1 MSLAF
6 MWSVW
11 CRNPPG
17 LSCVPFR
24 PNAEGNCQLNIRN
37 NLLLQGVTA
46 STHLDAVRTLLD
58 IQNPDRIIISVAFMT
73 HGGLSLVRESIARA
87 ADRTTI
93 LAGIRNGI
101 TSAQGL
107 QLAVEMGCSIYAVD
121 TGTRAAIFH
130 PKIYFAYNPNEAQII
145 VGSANLTIGGL
156 NSNIEASLCLAID
169 RSNPHGAT
177 LVDDVRGKFDEMM
190 AEYREHVFRIPNEDL
205 IQELLDAGRVIDE
218 STRSQPVPSAVARNP
233 NLDSISRMRLKP
245 RRISHPRPEPFSIA
259 QDGQGD
265 DEVPFENVAESVR
278 ERWSLVWESRPLTR
292 RDLNI
297 PTGQNTNPTG
307 SMLLSRG
314 AMHDIDQRHHF
325 RNNVFN
331 RLAWN
336 ADAAPQRRHIER
348 AEARFRLIIR
358 DVDCGVFSLRLSHN
372 TRTDTAAYEQRN
384 SMTSLHWGA
393 DVRPYVA
400 REDLLTRTM
409 FLYLDD
415 EAQDYFILEID

>member
-1 MSLAF
+1 M
-6 MWSVW
+6 
-11 CRNPPG
+11 
-17 LSCVPFR
+17 
-24 PNAEGNCQLNIRN
+24 NIRG
-37 NLLLQGVTA
+37 NLLLQGVTP

-58 IQNPDRIIISVAFMT
+58 IPDPDRIIISVAFMT
-73 HGGLSLVRESIARA
+73 HGGLSLVRESLARV
-87 ADRTTI
+87 ADRTII

-121 TGTRAAIFH
+121 TGTRTAIFH
-130 PKIYFAYNPNEAQII
+130 PKIYFSYNRNEAQII

-156 NSNIEASLCLAID
+156 NSNIEASICLAID
-169 RSNPHGAT
+169 RSDAHGAT
-177 LVDDVRGKFDEMM
+177 LVNDTIGKFDGMR
-190 AEYREHVFRIPNEDL
+190 AEYSEHVFLVPNEDL

-218 STRSQPVPSAVARNP
+218 STRSQPVPSAVARDP
-233 NLDSISRMRLKP
+233 RLDSISRMPLKP

-259 QDGQGD
+259 QNGQGN
-265 DEVPFENVAESVR
+265 DEVHPENVAESVR
-278 ERWSLVWESRPLTR
+278 ERWSLVWQSRPLTR

-307 SMLLSRG
+307 SMLLSQG
-314 AMHDIDQRHHF
+314 AMRDIDQRHYF
-325 RNNVFN
+325 RNDVFN

-336 ADAAPQRRHIER
+336 PDAAPRRRHIER

-358 DVDCGVFSLRLSHN
+358 DVDCGMFSLRLSHN
-372 TRTDTAAYEQRN
+372 TRTDTAAYEQGN

-393 DVRPYVA
+393 NVRPYVA
-400 REDLLTRTM
+400 REDLLNRTL

-415 EAQDYFILEID
+415 EERDYFILEID